1 MVRVESAQKRLAE
14 VVTMPYTK
22 GAEANVRTDERA
34 KGRTASPMT
43 VHAVKVVSETQKLI
57 EAARRTLDVEQ
68 KAADAGLHD
77 NPKSFSTSLDA
88 TESEICA
95 HFIGLARQRKES
107 CELNLARLQQDRRAT
122 AAKIDVEQTRDSFA
136 RLLTAIEPTLEKLKS
151 DHATVL
157 YQAKEDE
164 ARALKHLRWFQQ
176 KHDLHHRAASY
187 PESPVYHFAIV
198 AALGLV
204 EWVSLATFYA
214 EGSDFGLLG
223 GVLIAMALSVVN
235 ISLAVLGGSLLR
247 YVNHHSPRRK
257 GLALT
262 GAALLYAC
270 FLLVTL
276 AAAHYRVATS
286 DIAQAQ
292 SSASAPGVS
301 ALPSRV
307 DADLDQW
314 RAARLAW
321 QRFAANP
328 LGFEDVFSWILIVLA
343 GIFGIFASYKGYRV
357 DDPYPGYGELDR
369 ALKRRQAR
377 YEAVKAEYC
386 RVVDQVFVRTLQE
399 QAHLLSEVK
408 SNIEYYQ
415 QLISRS
421 EDQRRTFAHDVAEL
435 QDACNIVLKRYR
447 QTNLRVRVSP
457 APTYFNESIT
467 FNGHLVWP
475 SPGVSESEAQLS
487 RSYGTAI
494 KDFSDIAR
502 LNDAAVQKLRTSEIR
517 LRDYFFAK
525 LERDVR
531 EKLIREAWELK
542 S

>member
-1 MVRVESAQKRLAE
+1 VRTNGEGSRGRLASPTTLPAAG
-14 VVTMPYTK
+14 VVPEM
-22 GAEANVRTDERA
+22 
-34 KGRTASPMT
+34 
-43 VHAVKVVSETQKLI
+43 QKLI
-57 EAARRTLDVEQ
+57 EAARRTLDVDQ

-77 NPKSFSTSLDA
+77 NPKTVSTSLDA

-107 CELNLARLQQDRRAT
+107 CELNLARQQLDRKAT
-122 AAKIDVEQTRDSFA
+122 AAKIDVEQTRDSFR

-151 DHATVL
+151 EHSAVL
-157 YQAKEDE
+157 YQAKENE

-176 KHDLHHRAASY
+176 KHGLHHRAAAY
-187 PESPVYHFAIV
+187 PESQFYHFAIV
-198 AALGLV
+198 AALALV
-204 EWVSLATFYA
+204 EWISLATFYA

-235 ISLAVLGGSLLR
+235 ISLAVLSGSLLR
-247 YVNHHSPRRK
+247 YVNHQSSRRK

-262 GAALLYAC
+262 GVAVLYTC
-270 FLLVTL
+270 FVLVTL
-276 AAAHYRVATS
+276 AAAHYRVATN
-286 DIAQAQ
+286 DIAQSQA
-292 SSASAPGVS
+292 SVSAPS
-301 ALPSRV
+301 ANPQPSRV
-307 DADLDQW
+307 GPDLDQW

-328 LGFEDVFSWILIVLA
+328 LGFEDVFSWILVVLA
-343 GIFGIFASYKGYRV
+343 AIFGVFASYKGYRV

-369 ALKRRQAR
+369 ELKRRRAM
-377 YEAVKAEYC
+377 YEAAKAEYC
-386 RVVDQVFVRTLQE
+386 RVVDQVFDRTLQE
-399 QAHLLSEVK
+399 QTHLFSEVK

-421 EDQRRTFAHDVAEL
+421 EDQRRTFAHDAAEI

-457 APTYFNESIT
+457 APPYFNDSIT
-467 FNGHLVWP
+467 FNGQVIWP
-475 SPGVSESEAQLS
+475 PPGISESEAQLS
-487 RSYGTAI
+487 RSYESAM
-494 KDFSDIAR
+494 KDFGDIAM
-502 LNDAAVQKLRTSEIR
+502 LNNATVQNLRTNEIR
-517 LRDYFFAK
+517 HRDVYFSK
-525 LERDVR
+525 LERDIR